1 MTGLADHVLKSIPKI
16 ENDYSIFELG
26 CGTGAILK
34 HIRDVYGP
42 EIKIGGSDLSFYAIE
57 KIRKVFPKDISQ
69 FHVISMIEKN
79 SLILDNS
86 QDIILSFGAFAMY
99 LYKGTFIN

>member
-1 MTGLADHVLKSIPKI
+1 MADHVLKSIPKI
-16 ENDYSIFELG
+16 ENNYSIFELG

-57 KIRKVFPKDISQ
+57 KIRKVFPKEISQ

-86 QDIILSFGAFAMY
+86 QDMTLSFGAFALY
-99 LYKGTFIN
+99 LYL

>member
-1 MTGLADHVLKSIPKI
+1 MILLMITLFFTTGMADHVLKSIPKI
-16 ENDYSIFELG
+16 ENNYSIFELG

-57 KIRKVFPKDISQ
+57 KIRKVFPKEISIKKY
-69 FHVISMIEKN
+69 FSKISATLVDTLKIYFYN
-79 SLILDNS
+79 
-86 QDIILSFGAFAMY
+86 F
-99 LYKGTFIN
+99 